1 MFCEK
6 CGKELFDES
15 LICPNCG
22 TNTRNFNAKEVKLNT
37 PSTTNTFPKIDNK
50 EAYNIVK
57 KTESKIRKYGYLSFL
72 ELTPLLGIML
82 DMADDYFPFL
92 FIIPVLVLIVIF
104 ALYFNL
110 LSNINRLNI
119 ENKALQSDIDK
130 IKTYCIATPFIN
142 LFMLVLF
149 AFILFNI
156 SR

>member
-6 CGKELFDES
+6 CGKELFDEC

-37 PSTTNTFPKIDNK
+37 PTTSNTFPKIDNE

-57 KTESKIRKYGYLSFL
+57 KTESKIKKYGYLSFL

-92 FIIPVLVLIVIF
+92 FTSSHKFFLYLSSSII
-104 ALYFNL
+104 
-110 LSNINRLNI
+110 LSIASLT
-119 ENKALQSDIDK
+119 KALS
-130 IKTYCIATPFIN
+130 
-142 LFMLVLF
+142 
-149 AFILFNI
+149 
-156 SR
+156 S